1 LVFITIFSVVGYG
14 SQRIGVGYT
23 AMLTKLSVVFPTL
36 LSFLLFGDEMGPERW
51 AGIGV
56 ALLAV
61 VLLHLKYFAKHPSSA
76 GSVLPSGVSA
86 QTFIAVAIALFLG
99 AGAVDSLLR
108 LYSGW
113 FATTVAFDTYLTV
126 LFAAAALGGGAA
138 TALQVVRGRERLEW
152 KNLAAGIALGVPNY
166 FSILFITMGL
176 AQLEG
181 TVFFPLNNIGQLLVA
196 TVAGAVLYRE
206 TLPIS
211 AILGIFVAILAVLL
225 IALKPLLL
233 FLGL

>member
-1 LVFITIFSVVGYG
+1 
-14 SQRIGVGYT
+14 
-23 AMLTKLSVVFPTL
+23 
-36 LSFLLFGDEMGPERW
+36 
-51 AGIGV
+51 
-56 ALLAV
+56 
-61 VLLHLKYFAKHPSSA
+61 
-76 GSVLPSGVSA
+76 
-86 QTFIAVAIALFLG
+86 
-99 AGAVDSLLR
+99 
-108 LYSGW
+108 
-113 FATTVAFDTYLTV
+113 VAFDTYLTV